1 MSDIDDSVGQLLSNA
16 SPRPVPNKTAA
27 SVAREAVRA
36 EWRAVSGKHRSRK
49 RLVRYAMAATI
60 LIGVFS
66 LFNVFRVPSVE
77 IVRVASIQKSFGSI
91 YVLGEQSELTLANN
105 LTAIYS
111 GQTIVTGNDAG
122 MSLSWA
128 KGASVRLDRDT
139 KIEFSDDD
147 TVYLWSGQIYFDSV
161 PSGLIAG
168 YSAGA
173 VESFQIETEHGVVSH
188 VGTQFMTQVN
198 SSGLTVSVR
207 EGQVDIA
214 GQYYPYAATRGEQVV
229 FSGRQRPV
237 VLSVPGYGV
246 MWDWVSHASPTIDVD
261 GKSVHA
267 FLTWVGRELGMSIEY
282 ANGAV
287 EAVARE
293 ALLEGHVDKDPAEAL
308 RLRMLTAALDWRYV
322 EGVIY
327 VSNGD

>member
-1 MSDIDDSVGQLLSNA
+1 MSDIDDSLGQLLSNA
-16 SPRPVPNKTAA
+16 SPRPVPSKTDA
-27 SVAREAVRA
+27 SEAREAVRA
-36 EWRAVSGKHRSRK
+36 EWRAVSGKRRSRK
-49 RLVRYAMAATI
+49 RLLRYAMAAMI

-66 LFNVFRVPSVE
+66 LFNVFRVPSAE
-77 IVRVASIQKSFGSI
+77 FVRVASIQKSFGSI
-91 YVLGEQSELTLANN
+91 YVLGEQSKLTLANN
-105 LTAIYS
+105 LTAIYA
-111 GQTIVTGNDAG
+111 GQTIVTDYDAG
-122 MSLSWA
+122 MALSWA
-128 KGASVRLDRDT
+128 DGASVRLDRDT
-139 KIEFSDDD
+139 KIEFGDDNK
-147 TVYLWSGQIYFDSV
+147 VHLWSGRIYFDSV

-168 YSAGA
+168 SSAG
-173 VESFQIETEHGVVSH
+173 VVDSFQIETEHGVVSH

-237 VLSVPGYGV
+237 VLSVSEYGE
-246 MWDWVSHASPTIDVD
+246 MWDWVSHASPPIDVD

-267 FLTWVGRELGMSIEY
+267 FLIWVGRELGMSIEY
-282 ANGAV
+282 ANDAV
-287 EAVARE
+287 KAVAHE
-293 ALLEGHVDKDPAEAL
+293 TLLEGYVETDPAEEL
-308 RLRMLTAALDWRYV
+308 RLRMLTAALDWGYV

>member
-1 MSDIDDSVGQLLSNA
+1 MSDIDNSLEQLLSNA
-16 SPRPVPNKTAA
+16 SPRPVPSSTDAA
-27 SVAREAVRA
+27 KAREAVHA

-77 IVRVASIQKSFGSI
+77 MVRVASIQKSFGSI
-91 YVLGEQSELTLANN
+91 YVLGEQSELMPANN

-111 GQTIVTGNDAG
+111 GQTIITGNDAG

-139 KIEFSDDD
+139 KIEVSDDD

-168 YSAGA
+168 NSTGA
-173 VESFQIETEHGVVSH
+173 VDSFRIETEHGVVSH

-207 EGQVDIA
+207 EGQVHIA
-214 GQYYPYAATRGEQVV
+214 GQYYPYVATRGEQVV
-229 FSGRQRPV
+229 FSGRQRPL
-237 VLSVPGYGV
+237 VLSIPEYGD
-246 MWDWVSHASPTIDVD
+246 MWGWVSHASPTIDVD

-267 FLTWVGRELGMSIEY
+267 FLMWVGRELGMNIEY
-282 ANGAV
+282 ANGVV

-293 ALLEGHVDKDPAEAL
+293 ALLQGRVDTDPAEAL